1 MKPVGGFWERRWG
14 TQWRLR
20 VLKQSLLEWMV
31 CAFLRADGTGV
42 LLPAMSPEE
51 VLFLVQPN
59 S

>member
-31 CAFLRADGTGV
+31 CAFLRAGGTGV
-42 LLPAMSPEE
+42 LLSRHVTGGGLVPGPA
-51 VLFLVQPN
+51 
-59 S
+59 

>member
-20 VLKQSLLEWMV
+20 VLKQSLFEWMV

-42 LLPAMSPEE
+42 LLSRHVTGGGLVPGPA
-51 VLFLVQPN
+51 
-59 S
+59 

>member
-1 MKPVGGFWERRWG
+1 MKPVGGFWERHWG

-42 LLPAMSPEE
+42 LLSHHVTGGGLVSGPA
-51 VLFLVQPN
+51 
-59 S
+59 